1 MLKSLVKKVS
11 SGPDP
16 NSLNCGSHPLVAQ
29 IDNLVDQGI
38 ILKTK
43 NRSWKDSAV
52 VKSIYYANRG
62 QTLGSQHPHGG
73 PQPFVTP
80 VPGDPKLF

>member
-43 NRSWKDSAV
+43 NRSWKDSAAM
-52 VKSIYYANRG
+52 KNE
-62 QTLGSQHPHGG
+62 
-73 PQPFVTP
+73 F
-80 VPGDPKLF
+80 